1 MNQPLTIADVMRVF
15 DKLISHWQ
23 LTPTEQAWIL
33 GMTLPHYEQLTGEK
47 QNTASP
53 ELMDRLVRLV
63 GIQKA
68 VSVIAPKGAENQFF
82 TATVDSPPLQGRSIR
97 DYLITQ
103 NSEEDL
109 EALFRWINSKAC

>member
-23 LTPTEQAWIL
+23 LTPTEQASIL
-33 GMTLPHYEQLTGEK
+33 GMTQLHYEQLIEEK
-47 QNTASP
+47 QNSASP
-53 ELMDRLVRLV
+53 ELMDRVVRLV

-68 VSVIAPKGAENQFF
+68 LSVFSPRGAENQFF
-82 TATVDSPPLQGRSIR
+82 TATVNTPPLQGRSIR

-109 EALFRWINSKAC
+109 EAVFRWINSMAC